1 MIGWRRDRDAREDE
15 TTMPDTTTTWRLIHA
30 ERAALADTLEG
41 LSPDQWAVPS
51 LCDGWSVRLLAAHIL
66 AGAEQTG
73 PHFMLGM
80 AANGFRFNA
89 MMRRDAQRLGA
100 LTPADIVRRLRA
112 RTTTTNH
119 PPAPVMAMLGEVVVH
134 GEDLRRPLGLRA
146 DPSPEATVACLDM
159 YETASFPVGGKK
171 RITGLRLVAA
181 DVGWSYGA
189 GPEVSGPGLAVMLA
203 MTGRPAGMTGLT
215 GDGVEILR
223 GRLGPR
229 SA

>member
-1 MIGWRRDRDAREDE
+1 
-15 TTMPDTTTTWRLIHA
+15 MPDKTTTWRLIHA
-30 ERAALADTLEG
+30 ERAALADTLDG
-41 LSPDQWAVPS
+41 LSAEQWAVAS
-51 LCDGWSVRLLAAHIL
+51 LCGGWNVRLLAAHIL

-73 PHFMLGM
+73 PHFMWGM

-89 MMRRDAQRLGA
+89 TVRRDAQRLGA
-100 LTPADIVRRLRA
+100 LPPADIVRRFRA

-134 GEDLRRPLGLRA
+134 GEDMRRPLGVRA
-146 DPSPEATVACLDM
+146 DPSPEATLACLDM
-159 YETASFPVGGKK
+159 YKTATFPVGGKK
-171 RITGLRLVAA
+171 RIAGLRMVAE

-189 GPEVSGPGLAVMLA
+189 GPAVSGPGVSVMLA
-203 MTGRPAGMTGLT
+203 MTGRPAGMDGLS

-223 GRLGPR
+223 GRLGPP